1 MNDGRAG
8 LAEWLCC
15 SSLAL
20 RPTLSG
26 SLPFALFL
34 DTFSLLFIHCFYEE
48 ASIVRGRHIGVFFPR
63 LLYQVVCTT
72 S

>member
-8 LAEWLCC
+8 LAERFCC

-20 RPTLSG
+20 RPTLSS

-34 DTFSLLFIHCFYEE
+34 DAFSPSSMRSGKTPFHAGIWH
-48 ASIVRGRHIGVFFPR
+48 VRALIPQLHD
-63 LLYQVVCTT
+63 TE
-72 S
+72 

>member
-48 ASIVRGRHIGVFFPR
+48 ASVP
-63 LLYQVVCTT
+63 LLGADTSVSFSPGCCTK
-72 S
+72 